1 MVAVTFFPSEVDASV
16 AEIREELLAQN
27 WAGSRVRIV

>member
-1 MVAVTFFPSEVDASV
+1 VAVTFFPSVVDASV